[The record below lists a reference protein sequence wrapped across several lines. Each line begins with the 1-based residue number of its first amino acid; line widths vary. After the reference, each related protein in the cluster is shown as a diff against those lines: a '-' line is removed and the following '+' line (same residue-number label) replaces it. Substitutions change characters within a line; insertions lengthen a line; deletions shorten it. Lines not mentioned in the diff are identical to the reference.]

1 MDVRGLILDL
11 TGTLYEGDE
20 PVPGAPEALQKLLD
34 AGIVVRCATNVTRR
48 PRREVTE
55 WLQDIGFYVEE
66 AWVFTPA
73 VAAATLLRGRQ
84 CHALVADG
92 LLEDLGDIEVVDES
106 PEYVLV
112 GDLLDG
118 FTYERLNPA
127 FQHLMEGAGLVA
139 LQKNRYWQPEGSS
152 GRPSLDAGAFVAALE
167 YASGKAATVVGKPET
182 PFSEAALSDLGFSA
196 GEVAV
201 VGDDPEADVGGA
213 RAAGLRSFQVKTG
226 KYHPGAAGANASPDL
241 LLDSFAELPGALGL

>member
-1 MDVRGLILDL
+1 MNIRGLILDL

-34 AGIVVRCATNVTRR
+34 AGIAVRCATNVTRR
-48 PRREVTE
+48 PRREVAE
-55 WLQDIGFYVEE
+55 WLRDMGFAIDERHIL
-66 AWVFTPA
+66 TPA
-73 VAAATLLRGRQ
+73 IAAATLLRGRR

-92 LLEDLGDIEVVDES
+92 LLEDLGGIEVVDES
-106 PEYVLV
+106 PDCVLV

-118 FTYERLNPA
+118 FTYNRLNPA

-167 YASGKAATVVGKPET
+167 YASGKVATVVGKPEK
-182 PFSEAALSDLGFSA
+182 PFFEAALDDLGFSA

-201 VGDDPEADVGGA
+201 VGDDPEADVAGA
-213 RAAGLRSFQVKTG
+213 RAAGLRSFQVRTG
-226 KYHPGAAGANASPDL
+226 KYRPGAAGANAGPDL
-241 LLDSFAELPGALGL
+241 LLDSFAGLPGALGL